1 MPAEEPLPSL
11 PLPGRIWGS
20 GALGSDEGAALG
32 AVLGAHVPL
41 GGGGPS
47 EPLGAAGA
55 LIHHTEFSLFMFFLS
70 LWLGVPFLMFFPVFL
85 EHRTTFPRGSGAPS

>member
-41 GGGGPS
+41 GGGGS
-47 EPLGAAGA
+47 
-55 LIHHTEFSLFMFFLS
+55 I
-70 LWLGVPFLMFFPVFL
+70 
-85 EHRTTFPRGSGAPS
+85 